1 MAEKTTKKAFTMPH
15 VTAPIYFRQTLKPEY
30 LKSIQ
35 ERINELYPKVQTLE
49 FPITGD
55 EWLAI
60 RTRYPLAF
68 IKCKLQDM
76 ENNVV
81 NSRIYGFNHATKI
94 LHDWL
99 RKEYRDRLTQPQ
111 QQQLDDQTIAEFP
124 EILRIIRDYNI
135 FKNDDNSITT
145 SPAAT

>member
-15 VTAPIYFRQTLKPEY
+15 IIAPIYFRQTMKPEY
-30 LKSIQ
+30 LQSIQ
-35 ERINELYPKVQTLE
+35 ERINELYPKVQTLA

-68 IKCKLQDM
+68 IKYKLQGM
-76 ENNVV
+76 EEKVV
-81 NSRIYGFNHATKI
+81 NGKILSYDHATKI

-99 RKEYRDRLTQPQ
+99 RKEYKDRMTPLQ
-111 QQQLDDQTIAEFP
+111 QQQLDDQTISEFP

-135 FKNDDNSITT
+135 FKNENGDDPQLTLQL
-145 SPAAT
+145 